1 MIDYIDKIGPEPTE
15 KTNKIMNRAIEE
27 TTKIV
32 INIEQPGFIVRM
44 AEKIARYAHK
54 GRFRN
59 RGADKGKPYIIHPE
73 RIANKFSEDDMECK
87 AAAWLHDVL
96 EDTDFTRED
105 LLICG
110 IPETSVKIA
119 ESLTK
124 KKDENYLDFILRIKQ
139 DKKATSI
146 KLADLEDNMMS
157 LEEGNLKDKYRMA
170 KWILTQG

>member
-1 MIDYIDKIGPEPTE
+1 MDYIDKIGPEPTE
-15 KTNKIMNRAIEE
+15 KDNKIMKKALAEI
-27 TTKIV
+27 TKIV
-32 INIEQPGFIVRM
+32 IEREQEGFIVRM

-54 GRFRN
+54 GQIRN

-73 RIANKFSEDDMECK
+73 RTANKFSDDDMECK
-87 AAAWLHDVL
+87 SAAWLHDVL

-110 IPETSVKIA
+110 VPEEVVKIV

-124 KKDENYLDFILRIKQ
+124 KESENYLDYILKFKLYSNAKR
-139 DKKATSI
+139 I

-157 LEEGNLKDKYRMA
+157 LEEGSLKDKYRMA
-170 KWILTQG
+170 KWILTEG